1 MTSLSEFWGTEPA
14 ERKLEF
20 PCDGLIAEPDQTLFR
35 GVTIAAP
42 PPVVFRWLCQLRA
55 APYSYDW
62 IDNGGQCSPAKLTPG
77 LEKLA
82 VGQDVMR
89 IFVLSSFE
97 KDRHLTLRL
106 KQNRRAS
113 ATFGDLAVSYLIV
126 PSTPGGLSSR
136 LLVKLTVKSRSGFYG
151 KLMSVVLPWGDLIM
165 MRRQL
170 LNLKRL
176 SEQTASNDTHQATQ
190 QH

>member
-42 PPVVFRWLCQLRA
+42 PAVVFRWLCQLRA

-62 IDNGGQCSPAKLTPG
+62 IDNGGQRSPETLTPG
-77 LEKLA
+77 LENLSI
-82 VGQDVMR
+82 GQDVMR
-89 IFVLSSFE
+89 IFILSSFE
-97 KDRHLTLRL
+97 KDRHLTLQL

-113 ATFGDLAVSYLIV
+113 ATFGELAVSYLIV
-126 PSTPGGLSSR
+126 PSAAASASR

-176 SEQTASNDTHQATQ
+176 SEQTARNHTHQSTQ